1 MTTDGP
7 GTGQQLRSLV
17 TEDGMLELSLR
28 AVPIP
33 EPEPNEVVIRI
44 EASPIN
50 PSDLWLLFAGADMD
64 AAKVS
69 GPVDNP
75 VVTASIPPAVM
86 RALAGRVGKSM
97 PVGN

>member
-7 GTGQQLRSLV
+7 DTGQQLRSLV

-33 EPEPNEVVIRI
+33 EPEANEVVIRI

-69 GPVDNP
+69 GPIDNP
-75 VVTASIPPAVM
+75 VVKASIPPAAM
-86 RALAGRVGKSM
+86 TALVEPAG
-97 PVGN
+97 P